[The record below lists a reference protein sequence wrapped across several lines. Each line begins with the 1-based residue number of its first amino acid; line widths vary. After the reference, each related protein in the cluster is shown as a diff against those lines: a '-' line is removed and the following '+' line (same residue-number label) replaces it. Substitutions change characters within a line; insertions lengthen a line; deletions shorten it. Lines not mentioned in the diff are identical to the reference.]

1 MATAS
6 FLQLTKKP
14 INGAQAQI
22 RMQFYGITDQYKE
35 LEFNNSIVRDNLQ

>member
-22 RMQFYGITDQYKE
+22 RMQFYGMRDLFNK
-35 LEFNNSIVRDNLQ
+35 LEFNDSE